1 MIGRLQGQLIHQ
13 EPPFLLLDVNGVGYE
28 VEAPLSVFFEL
39 PHVGEQVTL
48 IIHHLVRE
56 DASILYGFNKM
67 SQRELFRS
75 LLKVSGIGAKSALAI
90 LSTMSGAEF
99 IQNIHNQNVDAM
111 VKIPGIGKKTAQRL
125 IIEMKDK
132 VSPVGHAEVSLPG
145 QQAQPSKMS
154 AQFEAESA
162 LQALGFK
169 PQEASAMVKQVAS
182 EGMPVEEIIRLCLQN
197 RG

>member
-39 PHVGEQVTL
+39 PQVGEQVTL

-90 LSTMSGAEF
+90 LSTMSGSEF
-99 IQNIHNQNVDAM
+99 IQHVHNQNVDAM

-132 VSPVGHAEVSLPG
+132 VSPMGSDVSLPG

-154 AQFEAESA
+154 AQVEAESA

-169 PQEASAMVKQVAS
+169 PQEASSMVKQVATD
-182 EGMPVEEIIRLCLQN
+182 GMPVEEIIRLCLQN

>member
-39 PHVGEQVTL
+39 PHVGEEITL

-56 DASILYGFNKM
+56 DASILYGFNTL

-90 LSTMSGAEF
+90 LSTMSSAEF
-99 IQNIHNQNVDAM
+99 IQHVHNQNVDAM

-132 VSPVGHAEVSLPG
+132 VSPDSGDTSIPG
-145 QQAQPSKMS
+145 TQAQPSKMS
-154 AQFEAESA
+154 VQQEAESA

-169 PQEASAMVKQVAS
+169 PQEASTMVKQVAT

-197 RG
+197 RM